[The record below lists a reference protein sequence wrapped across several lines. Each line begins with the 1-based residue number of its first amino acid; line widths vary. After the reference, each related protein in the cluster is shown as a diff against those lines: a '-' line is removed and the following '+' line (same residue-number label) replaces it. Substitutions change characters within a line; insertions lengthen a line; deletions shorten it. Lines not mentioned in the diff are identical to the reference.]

1 MSVHNLKYITIVRK
15 CFINTHKQNKK
26 KYIYIKMIKYN
37 GNNIKIQ

>member
-15 CFINTHKQNKK
+15 CFINTHKQKI
-26 KYIYIKMIKYN
+26 YIYIKMIKYN